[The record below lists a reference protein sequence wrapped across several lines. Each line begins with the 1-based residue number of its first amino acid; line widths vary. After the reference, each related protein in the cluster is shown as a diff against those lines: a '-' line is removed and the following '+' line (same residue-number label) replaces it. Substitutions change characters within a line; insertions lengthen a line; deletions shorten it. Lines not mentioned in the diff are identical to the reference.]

1 MARFDEPAP
10 RKGLSLNRRQFLEL
24 SAAGITLSLSKTSLH
39 HEPLGDTL
47 APLDSPR
54 HQTTHRYSG
63 PYNTP
68 AAQTV
73 SAQPNEVQGQYFAK
87 KQYTP
92 APLPRYEDLRG
103 ELPSAIYDDNPLWVD
118 TYWKAWEL
126 AFKNFREPA
135 PQSGF
140 VSQFIDA
147 AFNQNIFLWDSCFM
161 SMFCNY
167 AYPLVPGISS
177 LDNFYAKQHEGGEIC
192 REIVRATG
200 IDFKPWVNRE
210 DKPLFSRWGWP
221 SYTEKL
227 DVVRN
232 SPVIYKGRPV
242 PTPNPLLTLDALNHP
257 ILAWAEL
264 EHYRVTGNSG
274 RLQEVWEPLVHY
286 YHALHKYLRQ
296 GDGLYVTDWASMD
309 NSPRN
314 VYLKG
319 GGTGIDISAE
329 MVLFARQLA
338 HIAEVLGMNRETS
351 EYSRDAEQL
360 AGIINRRMWDKK
372 RSFYYDLTLEGKRA
386 PVKTIA
392 AFWTLL
398 AKVASPEQAS
408 SMVAQLKNPKTFARL
423 NRVPTLAADEPGY
436 DSAGGYWRGSVW
448 APTDTM
454 VIRGLENYGYN
465 DLAREIALNHLDLV
479 AQVYK
484 KTGTIWENYSPDA
497 VQQGS
502 PAQMNFVGWSGLGPI
517 MYLLEYAIGLCP
529 DVPHNELI
537 WRLQPGGRRG
547 CEHFRFNGH
556 VASLIANPGPKGSK
570 KVRISVQ
577 SDGAFKLRVRYGSLE
592 RIFPVVKGS
601 QDFDLSRDKAESHSF
616 LFSEPAPRP
625 SFYAH

>member
-1 MARFDEPAP
+1 MTRFDERAS
-10 RKGLSLNRRQFLEL
+10 RKGSSLSRRQFLEL
-24 SAAGITLSLSKTSLH
+24 SAAGVALPLRKTALR
-39 HEPLGDTL
+39 HEPPSSNPALSDPASDRTGDPSAL
-47 APLDSPR
+47 
-54 HQTTHRYSG
+54 
-63 PYNTP
+63 YNTP
-68 AAQTV
+68 IAERA

-87 KQYTP
+87 KQYIP
-92 APLPRYEDLRG
+92 APLPRYEDLRAK
-103 ELPSAIYDDNPLWVD
+103 LPSPIYDDNQLWVD

-126 AFKNFREPA
+126 AFRNFHEPT
-135 PQSGF
+135 PQSGY

-147 AFNQNIFLWDSCFM
+147 AFNQNIYLWDSCFM
-161 SMFCNY
+161 SMFCNC

-177 LDNFYAKQHEGGEIC
+177 LDNFYGKQHQDGEIC

-200 IDFKPWVNRE
+200 LDFKPWVNRE

-221 SYTEKL
+221 SYTAKV
-227 DVVRN
+227 DIDRD

-242 PTPNPLLTLDALNHP
+242 PTPNPFLTLDALDHP
-257 ILAWAEL
+257 IAAWAEW
-264 EHYRVTGNSG
+264 EHYRVTGDSN

-319 GGTGIDISAE
+319 GGAGIDISSE
-329 MVLFARQLA
+329 MALFARLLA
-338 HIAEVLGMNRETS
+338 QIGGVSGRNQEAS
-351 EYSRDAEQL
+351 EYSQDADQL
-360 AGIINRRMWDKK
+360 ARIINRRMWNKK
-372 RSFYYDLTLEGKRA
+372 QRFYYDLTLKGKRA
-386 PVKTIA
+386 PVKTVA

-408 SMVAQLKNPKTFARL
+408 GLVAQLKNPNTFARL

-454 VIRGLENYGYN
+454 VIRGLENYGYY

-479 AQVYK
+479 ARVYK

-502 PAQMNFVGWSGLGPI
+502 PAEMNFVGWSGIGPI
-517 MYLLEYAIGLCP
+517 MYLLEYAIGLSP
-529 DVPHNELI
+529 DAPHNELV
-537 WRLQPGGRRG
+537 WRLEPGGRRG
-547 CEHFRFNGH
+547 CERFRFNGH
-556 VASLIANPGPKGSK
+556 VVSLIAKPGSK
-570 KVRISVQ
+570 ESKKSRISVQ
-577 SDGAFKLRVRYGSLE
+577 SDGAFGLRVKFQRVEQVFS
-592 RIFPVVKGS
+592 VAKGS
-601 QDFDLSRDKAESHSF
+601 QEFDLSPGEA
-616 LFSEPAPRP
+616 
-625 SFYAH
+625 